1 MAANVASAAAQRGFD
16 LGVYAPSGY
25 ATDPVAVTRA
35 AERLR
40 GLGHRVVLDEGVL
53 ARHTRFAGT
62 DDERAAAIGRIA
74 RRGDVDVAIA
84 LRGGY
89 GTTRLL
95 GRLDFAMLARSGK
108 RWLGHSDFTA
118 FQLAALAQA
127 GMVTYAGPSF
137 AHDFGAEDPSAF
149 TLGHC
154 FGLLG
159 ASDYEVAC
167 ALEGPARCSAE
178 GVLWGGNLA
187 MVASLVGTPFLP
199 RVDGGIL
206 FVEDVAEHPY
216 RVERMLWQL
225 HYAGVLARQRAVLLG
240 AFTEYTLLANDG
252 GYDLDAA
259 VARVREASPVPIYTG
274 LPFGH
279 VRDKL
284 TLPVGGRVALH
295 VRDGAARLAFHDY
308 AVTAR

>member
-1 MAANVASAAAQRGFD
+1 MD
-16 LGVYAPSGY
+16 IGVYAPAGH
-25 ATDPVAVTRA
+25 ATDPEAVTRA

-40 GLGHRVVLDEGVL
+40 GMGHRVWIDPGVL
-53 ARHTRFAGT
+53 GRHMRFAGT
-62 DDERAAAIGRIA
+62 DDERLAAIGRVAA
-74 RRGDVDVAIA
+74 RADVDVAIA

-95 GRLDFAMLARSGK
+95 GRLDYAMLARAGK

-118 FQLAALAQA
+118 FQMATLARA

-137 AHDFGAEDPSAF
+137 AFDFGATEPSAF
-149 TLGHC
+149 TFSHC
-154 FGLLG
+154 FGLIG
-159 ASDYEVAC
+159 SRDYEVSC
-167 ALEGPARCSAE
+167 ALDGPSRCAVD

-187 MVASLVGTPFLP
+187 MVASLVGTPYLP
-199 RVDGGIL
+199 DVDGGIL

-225 HYAGVLARQRAVLLG
+225 QYAGVLERQRAVLLG
-240 AFTEYTLLANDG
+240 AFTEYALVPNDG

-259 VARVREASPVPIYTG
+259 VARLRDACGVPIYTG

-284 TLPVGGRVALH
+284 TLPVGGRLALD

-308 AVTAR
+308 GPAR

>member
-1 MAANVASAAAQRGFD
+1 MSAVDF
-16 LGVYAPSGY
+16 GVYAPAGY
-25 ATDPVAVTRA
+25 ATDPDAVTRA
-35 AERLR
+35 VDRLR
-40 GLGHRVVLDEGVL
+40 GLGHRVWIDPGTLG
-53 ARHTRFAGT
+53 RHTRFAGT
-62 DDERAAAIGRIA
+62 DDERLAAIGRVAA
-74 RRGDVDVAIA
+74 RPDVDVAIA

-95 GRLDFAMLARSGK
+95 DRIDYDALARSRK

-118 FQLAALAQA
+118 FQLASLARA
-127 GMVTYAGPSF
+127 GMVTYAGPTLAF
-137 AHDFGAEDPSAF
+137 DFGAEAPSAF
-149 TLGHC
+149 TMTHC

-159 ASDYEVAC
+159 ATAYEVAC
-167 ALEGPARCSAE
+167 ALDGPSRTSVD

-187 MVASLVGTPFLP
+187 MVASLCGTPFLP
-199 RVDGGIL
+199 MIDHGIL
-206 FVEDVAEHPY
+206 FLEDVAEHPY

-225 HYAGVLARQRAVLLG
+225 HYAGILARQRAVLLG
-240 AFTEYTLLANDG
+240 AFTEYALQPNDG

-259 VARVREASPVPIYTG
+259 VDRLRDAAGVPIHTG

-284 TLPVGGRVALH
+284 TLPVGGRLALD

-308 AVTAR
+308 ARAPR